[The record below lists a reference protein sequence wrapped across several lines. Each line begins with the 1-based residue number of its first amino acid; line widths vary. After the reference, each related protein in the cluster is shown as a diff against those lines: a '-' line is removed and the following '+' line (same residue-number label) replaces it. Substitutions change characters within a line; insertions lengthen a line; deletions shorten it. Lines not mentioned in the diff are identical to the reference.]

1 MASERTWQKNEQK
14 DRKDWTVAIYM
25 VADGPSGN
33 RVLDQIAAEELLHIV
48 RAANPDDGSRPL
60 DSIHVAVQAD
70 LSDQNGVLRFV
81 LGRELEILPEQNAA
95 ASSTLEQF
103 LGWVVEQ
110 CPSKHFLVLF
120 WGHSSGPVGLFGDG
134 LKSEPLQR
142 LTLPKAAIVLKRFA
156 EAPDGNSTLR
166 RYAQALSACEKN
178 YGKAI
183 DLVMFKDCWMS
194 TLETAV
200 ELKGA
205 AQFMIGSQGRVPQVG
220 WPYEDIFKHLAGPD
234 DVRTVAEQL
243 VNDLNVFYSAA
254 RNRAGK
260 DEVPISSVNLS
271 KVDAIADAL
280 EQLAGDIGD
289 ARHVDAKKPASKHA
303 LAVLAPED
311 MKPNGE
317 IADAASLLT
326 KIMELRDKDESP
338 NQRATRLAFEGAAL
352 GDSALLD
359 LGALGAGLESQFERS
374 AKTLQKA
381 VDAAVYRPR
390 QSVFSGLSVFYY
402 PRMPQDVTESFIA
415 PAIGRDAS
423 LYANLRLAQKKSWQD
438 LALEHTK
445 RVTVVAASDQQ
456 ALAVKTVLSVLAG
469 RNADQDEGASALARA
484 LDLNKAPDFAKAD
497 LNKALDFMKTLD
509 FNKAPDFMKK
519 FDFNK
524 APDFAAPDNGNK
536 APDFAAPDNGNKAPD
551 FGLGES
557 SIFPMVQIRFDGAQ
571 DGHKA
576 PDQPT

>member
-1 MASERTWQKNEQK
+1 MASDRTWQKNEQK
-14 DRKDWTVAIYM
+14 NLKDWTVAIYM

-48 RAANPDDGSRPL
+48 RAANPQLL
-60 DSIHVAVQAD
+60 DKIHVAVQAD
-70 LSDQNGVLRFV
+70 LSDQNGVMRIA
-81 LGRELEILPEQNAA
+81 LGRELEIIPEQNAA
-95 ASSTLEQF
+95 ASSTLEEF

-134 LKSEPLQR
+134 LKSAPLQR
-142 LTLPKAAIVLKRFA
+142 LTLPKVARELKRFA
-156 EAPDGNSTLR
+156 ELPDGNTTLR
-166 RYAQALSACEKN
+166 RYAKALSACEEN
-178 YGKAI
+178 YGQAI

-220 WPYEDIFKHLAGPD
+220 WPYEDIFKHLAGRD
-234 DVRTVAEQL
+234 DVRTVAKQL
-243 VNDLNVFYSAA
+243 VDDLNVFYSAA

-260 DEVPISSVNLS
+260 DEVPISSVNLGS
-271 KVDAIADAL
+271 VGAIADAL
-280 EQLAGDIGD
+280 DTLAGEIKAG
-289 ARHVDAKKPASKHA
+289 RGNGAKKSRPAPA
-303 LAVLAPED
+303 LAALTPED
-311 MKPNGE
+311 MKPNGD
-317 IADAASLLT
+317 IPDAASLLT
-326 KIMELRDKDESP
+326 KIMELRDRNEPAD
-338 NQRATRLAFEGAAL
+338 QRAIRLAFEGAVL

-359 LGALGAGLESQFERS
+359 LRALGAGLEPHLGESAKALRETVEKAVYQPRRS
-374 AKTLQKA
+374 A
-381 VDAAVYRPR
+381 
-390 QSVFSGLSVFYY
+390 FGGLSVFYY

-415 PAIGRDAS
+415 PLISQDTS
-423 LYANLRLAQKKSWQD
+423 LYKDLRLATDTKAWSD
-438 LALEHTK
+438 LALEHTE
-445 RVTVVAASDQQ
+445 RVSVVAASDQQ

-469 RNADQDEGASALARA
+469 RNADVDEGASALARA

-509 FNKAPDFMKK
+509 FNKAPDFAKHL
-519 FDFNK
+519 DFNK
-524 APDFAAPDNGNK
+524 APDFAARPDGNK
-536 APDFAAPDNGNKAPD
+536 APDFAAPLDRNKAPD
-551 FGLGES
+551 FGLGAS
-557 SIFPMVQIRFDGAQ
+557 SAFPMIQIRFDGAQ